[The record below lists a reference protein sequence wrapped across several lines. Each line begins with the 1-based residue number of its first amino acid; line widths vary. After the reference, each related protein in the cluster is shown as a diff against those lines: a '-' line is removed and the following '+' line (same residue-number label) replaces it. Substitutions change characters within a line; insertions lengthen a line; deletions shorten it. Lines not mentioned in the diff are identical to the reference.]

1 MKNRKSVSESATT
14 LSVVMMPQDANHY
27 GNVHGGTIL
36 KLLDEAAYATATR
49 HSHSNVVVAS
59 VERMDFCAPVHV
71 GDIIILDA
79 RLVYVGRSSMD
90 VKVEVVTEKLKTG
103 ERLYVGTAYVAL
115 VALDARGKPKSAPKL
130 TVKTREEKKEMWEA
144 QKRRK
149 LRVRMCK

>member
-1 MKNRKSVSESATT
+1 MDNKKSVGESATT

-36 KLLDEAAYATATR
+36 KLVDEAAYASATR

-79 RLVYVGRSSMD
+79 KLVYVGRSSMD
-90 VKVEVVTEKLKTG
+90 VKVKVATEKLKTG
-103 ERLYVGTAYVAL
+103 ERLYVGTAYVTL
-115 VALDARGKPKSAPKL
+115 VALDGRGKPKAAPKL
-130 TVKTREEKKEMWEA
+130 IVRTREEEREFTEA
-144 QKRRK
+144 QKRRN
-149 LRVRMCK
+149 LRARSC

>member
-1 MKNRKSVSESATT
+1 MKDRKSVSESATT
-14 LSVVMMPQDANHY
+14 LSVVMMLYDANHY

-36 KLLDEAAYATATR
+36 KLVDEASYATATR

-79 RLVYVGRSSMD
+79 KLIYVGRSSMD

-103 ERLYVGTAYVAL
+103 ERLYVGTAYVTL
-115 VALDARGKPKSAPKL
+115 VALDNKGKPK
-130 TVKTREEKKEMWEA
+130 TVPGLAIKTREEKREFEEA
-144 QKRRK
+144 KKRRK
-149 LRVRMCK
+149 LRERTC